1 MKRIGWRAI
10 TAHLSRWAAVTAMLF
25 GAFALLTA
33 SRVHADVLV
42 PDTFVP
48 LDGTTV
54 VLEPWLAGT
63 VVEDVMTAFSFAAYD
78 GIVSGTVQNRV
89 VLADDGTYDFYWRV
103 FNDAN
108 SAGAVYSWRI
118 GGFVTDNYLANWRID
133 GLGDVA
139 PSMAYLFGSLGG
151 FVNFY
156 FVDEA
161 GASTLLPGMSS
172 NFFFFDTDATSY
184 SLSAFYDVTNTG
196 QTQISEAYQTF
207 APHAVPTP
215 ATLLLLL
222 SGGLLLLRR
231 RRTV

>member
-1 MKRIGWRAI
+1 MKQIGSRAVG
-10 TAHLSRWAAVTAMLF
+10 ARLSRWGTLAATLF

-33 SRVHADVLV
+33 SRTHADVLV
-42 PDTFVP
+42 PDSFVP

-63 VVEDVMTAFSFAAYD
+63 VVEDVMTSFAFAAYD

-118 GGFVTDNYLANWRID
+118 GNFLADSYLANWRID

-139 PSMAYLFGSLGG
+139 PSLAYLFGGLDGN
-151 FVNFY
+151 VNFY
-156 FVDEA
+156 FVDDA
-161 GASTLLPGMSS
+161 GAATLLPGLSS
-172 NFFFFDTDATSY
+172 TFFFFDTDATSY
-184 SLSAFYDVTNTG
+184 SLSALYDLTNVG
-196 QTQISEAYQTF
+196 QTQISDAYQTF
-207 APHAVPTP
+207 APHAVPAP

-222 SGGLLLLRR
+222 SGGLLLRR